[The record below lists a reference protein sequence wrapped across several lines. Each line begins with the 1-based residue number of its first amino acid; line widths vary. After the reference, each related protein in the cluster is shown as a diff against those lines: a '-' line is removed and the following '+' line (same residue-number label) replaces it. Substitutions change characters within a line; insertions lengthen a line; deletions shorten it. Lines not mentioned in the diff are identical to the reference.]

1 MVAHKRLSFSNLLA
15 FLDLKPHTPV
25 AQKVANEVFFRRFQ
39 GEEVEL
45 ILNRPSLIHPQ
56 IFDAHLLE
64 NTNLNSFSFHFSV
77 VYNIKIC
84 FESDGFIAYPNAF
97 DINRYL
103 FFAAR

>member
-39 GEEVEL
+39 GEEVEF

-64 NTNLNSFSFHFSV
+64 STNLSPSSLHFSV
-77 VYNIKIC
+77 GFYFKI
-84 FESDGFIAYPNAF
+84 
-97 DINRYL
+97 
-103 FFAAR
+103 FF